1 MLSILTGVTI
11 VERSRVVS
19 APRIR
24 VQSLSIPQVPAGLS
38 TFLARALLAG
48 FALFILALATHGA

>member
-1 MLSILTGVTI
+1 M
-11 VERSRVVS
+11 S